1 MRASRALLSIAR
13 IAVFDIGGPLVTYS
27 LLRSHGASTLTA
39 LIASGAFP
47 ALNVAVGMIAQRRA
61 DAVGLLVLAGI
72 ALGAVLGVTFH
83 SARLVLIEG
92 SVPTGVFGLVCL
104 GSLFARRPL
113 MFRLALEFMGGD
125 SPKGREFDGLWQ
137 YEGFRLAFRNLT
149 VAWGLGYLLEAVAR
163 IVIVEYASA
172 GLALAVSKVMP
183 LGVTGLLALW
193 TVVYGRAQRRKGM
206 RLAAAH
212 ERGEAAGAQPAE
224 VPVTQLAGVPV
235 TAPAG
240 VPVSVPAEVPD
251 AAPAEVLDAAPN
263 G

>member
-1 MRASRALLSIAR
+1 MRASRALLSVAR

-27 LLRSHGASTLTA
+27 VLRSHGASTVTA

-47 ALNVAVGMIAQRRA
+47 ALNVAIGMIAQRRA

-83 SARLVLIEG
+83 SAKLVLIEG

-125 SPKGREFDGLWQ
+125 SQKGREFGDLWQ
-137 YEGFRLAFRNLT
+137 YAGFRSSFRNLT
-149 VAWGLGYLLEAVAR
+149 VVWGLGYLLEAAVR
-163 IVIVEYASA
+163 IILVEYASA

-212 ERGEAAGAQPAE
+212 ERAEVPAAQPAAGPAAA
-224 VPVTQLAGVPV
+224 PVAVPV
-235 TAPAG
+235 TAPA
-240 VPVSVPAEVPD
+240 
-251 AAPAEVLDAAPN
+251 AAPAAVAGTAPDAAPN